1 MADLSASQSVACLAS
16 PACLRPG
23 QPPPAGD
30 KGTGLEGASSVGGG
44 GDELGERGQAVEE
57 VLCSLLGHIALVGT
71 LCSLLVGTL
80 WVALVGTLCSL
91 LGHIALVGTKQRDGR
106 SGDLL
111 RTCC

>member
-1 MADLSASQSVACLAS
+1 M
-16 PACLRPG
+16 
-23 QPPPAGD
+23 
-30 KGTGLEGASSVGGG
+30 EGASSVGGG

-71 LCSLLVGTL
+71 
-80 WVALVGTLCSL
+80 
-91 LGHIALVGTKQRDGR
+91 KQRDGR